1 MTDVERALF
10 TVSSGTFPRAS
21 HGGPTVPAM
30 HDEPSTPAA
39 RIAARSRRLRAA
51 AVAGALALLAT
62 FSGLAAGRMAD
73 DGASAAA
80 TTVTAIPAVSAAAP
94 SAVPDA
100 VSGAS

>member
-1 MTDVERALF
+1 M
-10 TVSSGTFPRAS
+10 
-21 HGGPTVPAM
+21 PAM

-39 RIAARSRRLRAA
+39 RIAARSRRLRTAA
-51 AVAGALALLAT
+51 LAGALALLAT

-73 DGASAAA
+73 DGAPAAA
-80 TTVTAIPAVSAAAP
+80 TTATTATVAATPAVSAAAP